1 MCKYRV
7 KQYLIVL
14 KLDRVS
20 INKVLVIKF
29 VTVSFIQSKFDA
41 KFANTVKLTTQWVR
55 LFKSNRMFGT
65 KHLKTI

>member
-20 INKVLVIKF
+20 INKILVIKF

-41 KFANTVKLTTQWVR
+41 KFVNTVKSTT
-55 LFKSNRMFGT
+55 
-65 KHLKTI
+65 